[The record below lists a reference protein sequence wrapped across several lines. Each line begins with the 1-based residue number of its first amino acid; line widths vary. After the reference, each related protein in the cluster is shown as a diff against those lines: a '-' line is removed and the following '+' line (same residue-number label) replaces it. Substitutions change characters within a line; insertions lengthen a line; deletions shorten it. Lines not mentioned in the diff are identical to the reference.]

1 MNFKKPNN
9 RDDSNNRRIV
19 TKCKIRWYDLGADE
33 RSLAASQVHAVVF
46 AQLGALAHSM
56 VEFGCGIERACAF
69 VRRLSIRHQLPLSQH
84 TMLLQH
90 LLQGKTNVSSP
101 GTAAI
106 DEDESLSKKNIT
118 EKGEEVV
125 SQREGGEVE

>member
-1 MNFKKPNN
+1 
-9 RDDSNNRRIV
+9 
-19 TKCKIRWYDLGADE
+19 
-33 RSLAASQVHAVVF
+33 
-46 AQLGALAHSM
+46 
-56 VEFGCGIERACAF
+56 
-69 VRRLSIRHQLPLSQH
+69 
-84 TMLLQH
+84 MLLQH